1 MVRIATEEVNQTLFE
16 EPPRT
21 VEISWARYCCIRQ
34 HWLTRGEEYTYS
46 SSSNNIDKLGKVDQ
60 ANREDNQEC
69 LRMQMWNWLLS
80 ILDAGY
86 WLFRFLVVGI
96 GLLGSLNI
104 LNRLVVHW
112 RGNLSSSMLFHDLVR
127 HLEISCEGRQ
137 KSKQNTP
144 TSKAKRV
151 TAKTTNSKK
160 QRVYPSSGRLFDRQK
175 NREKFCRLDIGYLVD
190 IDWKSLTYPRRW
202 VQEF

>member
-86 WLFRFLVVGI
+86 WLFRFLVVGLRRLI
-96 GLLGSLNI
+96 GVFFESGFSCVLKLQIRIVG
-104 LNRLVVHW
+104 
-112 RGNLSSSMLFHDLVR
+112 LSN
-127 HLEISCEGRQ
+127 GR
-137 KSKQNTP
+137 
-144 TSKAKRV
+144 
-151 TAKTTNSKK
+151 
-160 QRVYPSSGRLFDRQK
+160 
-175 NREKFCRLDIGYLVD
+175 
-190 IDWKSLTYPRRW
+190 
-202 VQEF
+202 